1 MIYVTGDFHGNVREL
16 LSRFDKLQTG
26 EGDIIVVLGDAGLNY
41 YGNHHGDLKSKKSLA
56 RSGTEYFCIHGKVLF
71 DGLEYESFNGW
82 KTVGTMLW
90 GYPHMLEYEAPL
102 IYNRLMIEDATFASL
117 SEAMTNL
124 ELSEPDFNFSGF
136 CDDIFGDG

>member
-1 MIYVTGDFHGNVREL
+1 M
-16 LSRFDKLQTG
+16 
-26 EGDIIVVLGDAGLNY
+26 
-41 YGNHHGDLKSKKSLA
+41 
-56 RSGTEYFCIHGKVLF
+56 
-71 DGLEYESFNGW
+71 
-82 KTVGTMLW
+82 GTMLW